1 MFGLFA
7 LGFFAVAASN
17 LFPWKKED
25 KGSSE
30 GGFLKKLLGGA
41 GILGGLSTLFGGSV
55 DDDKD
60 DKDTKE
66 DPKNTEETVD
76 VKTIKGKA
84 LFVMQEQLKEDKDGE
99 LKKDY
104 EQLMSC
110 IYDKDGNELDDDKIL
125 ENLDKNK
132 ELKDKLIKNAKKQS
146 EDPEELKKQQEKLD
160 KVTDS
165 QLNEAIENAKK
176 TRFEQAKAEDLAE
189 LDKKMKEEIEKTDDS
204 TKKSEIESKYSDLK
218 SAKENE
224 YLQKIERAGVERQ
237 KADLENTT
245 AKQQIEKCLSFKF
258 EDGLDDGDLS
268 SDEDEVRKKAEE
280 ALKKNGIDPE
290 TYKKVQSA
298 KADNKEPI
306 KEDDPDYIQKMTDAI
321 STNDDLCTEIEQTK
335 QEKIKELNKSIEELN
350 EKIEKSKKDSDPEN
364 TKTEEPKKGEEEPK
378 KGEEEPKKEDDNSF
392 EDEEGNTYKKDG
404 DKYIKT
410 DEKGNEE
417 EIDKEKFE
425 KAKENAVED
434 GKEGDERT
442 DNDDDLEDDDEEK
455 DDSGNVTKEST
466 KDPRKIYKRRT
477 YKRGNKTFKSKSYYD
492 KKGNPITAKE
502 FKEKVANFENKNKTK
517 DESFS
522 ITDYLRDKL
531 IVERFYP
538 NDITQFLKDKL

>member
-25 KGSSE
+25 KGSGE

-55 DDDKD
+55 DNDKDDKD
-60 DKDTKE
+60 DKDTKD
-66 DPKNTEETVD
+66 DPKKTEETVD

-146 EDPEELKKQQEKLD
+146 EDPKELKKQQEKLD

-176 TRFEQAKAEDLAE
+176 TRFEQAKAEELEE

-218 SAKENE
+218 LAKENE
-224 YLQKIERAGVERQ
+224 YLQKIERASVERQ

-268 SDEDEVRKKAEE
+268 SAEDEVRKKAEE
-280 ALKKNGIDPE
+280 ALKKNGIDP
-290 TYKKVQSA
+290 KVYRKIQDA

-321 STNDDLCTEIEQTK
+321 STNDDLCNEIEQTK

-378 KGEEEPKKEDDNSF
+378 KEDDNSF
-392 EDEEGNTYKKDG
+392 EDEDGNTYKKDG

-410 DEKGNEE
+410 DKKGNEE

-477 YKRGNKTFKSKSYYD
+477 YKRGNKTFKSKSYYN
-492 KKGNPITAKE
+492 KKGKSITAKE
-502 FKEKVANFENKNKTK
+502 FNEKVANFENKNKTK

-538 NDITQFLKDKL
+538 NDITQFLKDNL

>member
-25 KGSSE
+25 KGSGE

-55 DDDKD
+55 DDDKED
-60 DKDTKE
+60 TKRDTKE

-132 ELKDKLIKNAKKQS
+132 ELKDKLIENAKKQS

-176 TRFEQAKAEDLAE
+176 TRFEQAKAEELAE

-204 TKKSEIESKYSDLK
+204 TKKSEIESKYNDLK
-218 SAKENE
+218 SAKESE
-224 YLQKIERAGVERQ
+224 YLQKIEKAGVERQ

-258 EDGLDDGDLS
+258 EDGIEKGDLS
-268 SDEDEVRKKAEE
+268 SKEDEVRKKAEE
-280 ALKKNGIDPE
+280 ALKKNGIDPKI
-290 TYKKVQSA
+290 YDKVQLA
-298 KADNKEPI
+298 KADNKEQI
-306 KEDDPDYIQKMTDAI
+306 EEKDPDYIQKMTDAI
-321 STNDDLCTEIEQTK
+321 STNDDLCNEIEQTK

-364 TKTEEPKKGEEEPK
+364 TKTEKPK

-392 EDEEGNTYKKDG
+392 EDEDGNTYKKDG

-410 DEKGNEE
+410 DEDGNKE

-442 DNDDDLEDDDEEK
+442 DNDDDLENDDEEK
-455 DDSGNVTKEST
+455 DDSGNITKAST

-477 YKRGNKTFKSKSYYD
+477 YKRGNKSFKSKSYYD
-492 KKGNPITAKE
+492 KKGNSISADE
-502 FKEKVANFENKNKTK
+502 FKEKVANFEKKNKTK

-531 IVERFYP
+531 IIERFYP
-538 NDITQFLKDKL
+538 NDITQFLKESL

>member
-17 LFPWKKED
+17 LFPWEKKD
-25 KGSSE
+25 KGSGE

-41 GILGGLSTLFGGSV
+41 GILGGLSTLFGGSA
-55 DDDKD
+55 DNDKDDKD

-66 DPKNTEETVD
+66 DPKKTEETVD

-132 ELKDKLIKNAKKQS
+132 ELKDKLIENAKKQS

-204 TKKSEIESKYSDLK
+204 AKKAEIEAKYSDLK

-298 KADNKEPI
+298 KADNKEQI
-306 KEDDPDYIQKMTDAI
+306 EEKDPDYIQKMTDAI
-321 STNDDLCTEIEQTK
+321 STNDDLCNEIEQTK

-378 KGEEEPKKEDDNSF
+378 KEDDNSF
-392 EDEEGNTYKKDG
+392 EDEEGYEYKKDG
-404 DKYIKT
+404 DKYIMT
-410 DEKGNEE
+410 DEKGQEI
-417 EIDKEKFE
+417 EIDKEEFE
-425 KAKENAVED
+425 KAKEKAVED

-455 DDSGNVTKEST
+455 DDSGKVTKAST

-492 KKGNPITAKE
+492 KKGNPITAEE
-502 FKEKVANFENKNKTK
+502 FKKKVANFEKKNKTK

-538 NDITQFLKDKL
+538 NDITQFLKDNL

>member
-17 LFPWKKED
+17 LFPWEKKD
-25 KGSSE
+25 KGSKE
-30 GGFLKKLLGGA
+30 GGFLEKLFGGA
-41 GILGGLSTLFGGSV
+41 GILGGLSTLFGGSA
-55 DDDKD
+55 DNDKDDKD

-66 DPKNTEETVD
+66 DPKKTEETVD

-104 EQLMSC
+104 EKLMSC

-132 ELKDKLIKNAKKQS
+132 ELKDKLIENAKKQS

-204 TKKSEIESKYSDLK
+204 AKKSEIESKYSDLK
-218 SAKENE
+218 STKENE

-258 EDGLDDGDLS
+258 KDGLDDGDLS
-268 SDEDEVRKKAEE
+268 SDEEEVRKKAEE

-290 TYKKVQSA
+290 TYKKVQSV
-298 KADNKEPI
+298 KADNKEQI
-306 KEDDPDYIQKMTDAI
+306 EEKDPDYIQKMTDAI
-321 STNDDLCTEIEQTK
+321 STNDDLCNEIEQTK

-378 KGEEEPKKEDDNSF
+378 KEDDNSF
-392 EDEEGNTYKKDG
+392 EDEDGNTYKKDG

-425 KAKENAVED
+425 KAKEKAVED

-455 DDSGNVTKEST
+455 DDSGKVTKAST

-492 KKGNPITAKE
+492 KKGNSISAKD
-502 FKEKVANFENKNKTK
+502 FKEKVANFEKKNKTK

-538 NDITQFLKDKL
+538 NDITQFLKDNL